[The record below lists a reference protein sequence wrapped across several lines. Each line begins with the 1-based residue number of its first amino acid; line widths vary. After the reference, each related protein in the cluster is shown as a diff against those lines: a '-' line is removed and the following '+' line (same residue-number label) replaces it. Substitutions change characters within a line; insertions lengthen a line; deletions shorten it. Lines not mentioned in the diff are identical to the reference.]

1 MENQY
6 TKQGNIIYLNN
17 QPYGRID
24 DDEVYQIRPL
34 GYLGEWDE
42 DNQQWTLLS
51 GVVVNFNN

>member
-1 MENQY
+1 MKDQY

-34 GYLGEWDE
+34 DYLGDWDE
-42 DNQQWTLLS
+42 DEQRWTLLT
-51 GVVVNFNN
+51 GVVITFKD